1 MSVKVEVNE
10 NDLAEMVEQ
19 VWMSYLDPAG
29 VSPLIPTYDDNQASD
44 VHSSVSITGSWT
56 GHVVY
61 ASSTVA
67 ARRAAAAFL
76 AMEMDEVSTEDLS
89 DVLGELANIVGGNV
103 KAMLPPGAFLSL
115 PQVVLAPESATKYP
129 NAERITG
136 VYGIWEG
143 EPVSV
148 SMWQS
153 RSDNKRGE
161 RMKIL
166 IADDSRVMRQIVV
179 RTLRQ
184 AGFGDH
190 DLVEAADGKEAFL
203 G

>member
-1 MSVKVEVNE
+1 MSVEVEVNE

-19 VWMSYLDPAG
+19 VWESYLDPEG
-29 VSPLIPTYDDNQASD
+29 INPLIPTYDENQTSE
-44 VHSSVSITGSWT
+44 VHSSVSITGSWN

-61 ASSTVA
+61 ASSTTA

-76 AMEMDEVSTEDLS
+76 AMDASEVSEEDVS

-103 KAMLPPGAFLSL
+103 KAMLPPGAQLSL
-115 PQVVLAPESATKYP
+115 PQVMLAPEATSRYP

-136 VYGIWEG
+136 VYGMWEG

-153 RSDNKRGE
+153 RSAKKE
-161 RMKIL
+161 E
-166 IADDSRVMRQIVV
+166 
-179 RTLRQ
+179 
-184 AGFGDH
+184 
-190 DLVEAADGKEAFL
+190 VE
-203 G
+203 